1 MESGDLT
8 ASQAPLTADTV
19 LSEKMVPQSVVNK
32 LIGSAK
38 AEAAARA
45 QREYAEQQ
53 QQVASP
59 EMPDKESLYNE
70 FRARIDEDN
79 ARKREEEQTQKQQE
93 DYTRY
98 INDVA
103 HKFMSKYEVGK
114 KNFEDFDTVT
124 EDLDLGKFG
133 NVVVLAS
140 ELDDPAA
147 VMYELSKRPTKLS
160 QLNQLAQ
167 DSPKMAMR
175 ELKTLVGS
183 IEQNQ
188 EALKKARENGVE
200 PPNPRLK
207 SSVMAGADSGA
218 QTISDL
224 RKLPSLRG

>member
-8 ASQAPLTADTV
+8 ANQAPLTPDIGAIP
-19 LSEKMVPQSVVNK
+19 EKMVPQSVVNK

-38 AEAAARA
+38 AEAAERAR
-45 QREYAEQQ
+45 REFQEQQ
-53 QQVASP
+53 PVAQP
-59 EMPDKESLYNE
+59 ELSDKESLYAE
-70 FRARIDEDN
+70 FRSRIDEDN
-79 ARKREEEQTQKQQE
+79 ARKREEEQVQKQQE

-124 EDLDLGKFG
+124 EDLNLGDFG
-133 NVVVLAS
+133 NVVVLAAD
-140 ELDDPAA
+140 LDDPAA
-147 VMYELSKRPTKLS
+147 VMYELSKRPTDLW
-160 QLNQLAQ
+160 QLNELAQ
-167 DSPKMAMR
+167 RSPTMAMR

-183 IEQNQ
+183 INQNQ
-188 EALKKARENGVE
+188 EAMQAARQNGVE

-207 SSVMAGADSGA
+207 SSVMAGADSGM

-224 RKLPSLRG
+224 RKLPNLRG